1 MTGAI
6 LRAPPRIIAVRS
18 GAAGADKI
26 GMVII
31 GDENTPLKEIG
42 YGSFKQIQKYQLWS
56 RR

>member
-6 LRAPPRIIAVRS
+6 SRAAPYAPPRIIAFRG

-31 GDENTPLKEIG
+31 GDENSP
-42 YGSFKQIQKYQLWS
+42 
-56 RR
+56 